1 MFCVIQQIAHFCIT
15 NSLTETQ
22 SIYLQGQTKFN
33 QPSSAEIGIFR
44 DTYINT
50 IAADAS
56 APYVARP
63 SATMIL
69 TLQDKPTLGF
79 HEEISQIIAPSHCR
93 QFIKMKMLLYFFSSE
108 KFSGQRVTLWKP
120 PTCIQGGSYLWS
132 LICARTDCVVVML
145 CRLKSILIVKAHML
159 HPPVLV
165 LYTIST
171 SRSGVH
177 HQRGPYICL
186 TVWICRFIIL
196 RYISI

>member
-50 IAADAS
+50 MAADAP
-56 APYVARP
+56 APYVTRP

-69 TLQDKPTLGF
+69 TLLDKPTLGF

-93 QFIKMKMLLYFFSSE
+93 QFIKMKMLLYFFLR
-108 KFSGQRVTLWKP
+108 KIQRTKGYPLKTTYMYSRWLVP
-120 PTCIQGGSYLWS
+120 
-132 LICARTDCVVVML
+132 LILNLRADRLRCRNVM
-145 CRLKSILIVKAHML
+145 
-159 HPPVLV
+159 
-165 LYTIST
+165 
-171 SRSGVH
+171 
-177 HQRGPYICL
+177 
-186 TVWICRFIIL
+186 
-196 RYISI
+196 